1 MHTNIKTY
9 VPGKQ
14 IIGTRAQRCFLPSC
28 TRKRIHIRRDVIKFY
43 CMCWCVRGC
52 YWSVNRLL
60 VCPALPPTGLICEM
74 TQGVKPILSDVSLIV
89 AGSLKAH
96 PQSSPVKAW
105 RIWGLSD
112 SVAITSRL
120 RLSHCAWQ
128 GRQRGFRHRE
138 RERKPAWQLSDMWCK
153 WKAGEQTGRQKHRH
167 RDRPIVWLMNSQ
179 TGSTDATH
187 AHTGAQVHQL

>member
-1 MHTNIKTY
+1 MTHSTGARKHKNICAGQTNHWH
-9 VPGKQ
+9 
-14 IIGTRAQRCFLPSC
+14 SC
-28 TRKRIHIRRDVIKFY
+28 TALLPPILHAQTHPY
-43 CMCWCVRGC
+43 TTWCDQILLYVLVC
-52 YWSVNRLL
+52 AWVLLKL

-120 RLSHCAWQ
+120 RLSHCPWQ

-138 RERKPAWQLSDMWCK
+138 RE
-153 WKAGEQTGRQKHRH
+153 KAGLTAVRH
-167 RDRPIVWLMNSQ
+167 V
-179 TGSTDATH
+179 
-187 AHTGAQVHQL
+187 V